1 MNIRFGRIFDWL
13 REVITVHRER
23 REVNLLTTEGDLLQ
37 GGGEEVDQSIFFT
50 RYLHQFHCVTTFLAF
65 FALKIRCEETRP
77 LICGIYLVDVVS
89 RFFKLFL
96 ISLAFSFPS
105 LISLFIASSS
115 CNWGRFRRLRL
126 LLMKLHLICFQT
138 AVRLMIKR

>member
-1 MNIRFGRIFDWL
+1 MNIYKNFWLAERSDHCSQREEGSKSVDHGRGFAT
-13 REVITVHRER
+13 RGR
-23 REVNLLTTEGDLLQ
+23 
-37 GGGEEVDQSIFFT
+37 GGGGPEHFLYKISAPIPLRHNIFGSD
-50 RYLHQFHCVTTFLAF
+50 F